1 MRKFIIIFF
10 LFIIPLYSFGQIK
23 RNIDGIILGKSTK
36 QEVVNYL
43 KNRKLPYSFKKVGV
57 YNAILCNVPR
67 SFGGVSWHS
76 TIYIFYNNLVFQVSY
91 SNTDYHLLKKEI
103 DLCFVNLSMALQR
116 KYSQYKITSS
126 DRDNI
131 EYKDSHTSIKL
142 NRGYFENH
150 YTLDVDYTDYQLME
164 KSFMEGDDD
173 L

>member
-1 MRKFIIIFF
+1 M
-10 LFIIPLYSFGQIK
+10 
-23 RNIDGIILGKSTK
+23 
-36 QEVVNYL
+36 
-43 KNRKLPYSFKKVGV
+43 
-57 YNAILCNVPR
+57 
-67 SFGGVSWHS
+67 
-76 TIYIFYNNLVFQVSY
+76 VFQVSY

-150 YTLDVDYTDYQLME
+150 YRLDVDYTDFQLME